1 MAGGKIISCAS
12 FLRMGCIE
20 GTKQNIVHI
29 LVQLV
34 LKLKK
39 KNSGKL
45 SFKLFC
51 GNFFS
56 TLNNIYAPYKSPCL
70 FILGR

>member
-39 KNSGKL
+39 KILASYHLNY
-45 SFKLFC
+45 FVVI
-51 GNFFS
+51 FF
-56 TLNNIYAPYKSPCL
+56 LH
-70 FILGR
+70 